1 MTLRNN
7 EYLRYLQ
14 GQKTEAQRIPAGD
27 APDGNGREIDTVCRG
42 SALYGCVRGEADRH
56 LFDSCKADQSEG
68 RDPDC
73 VKAVSGENCPVVLCE
88 KTGKKIVEVCGR
100 MFLSALKELAR
111 RQNRMLTDVPE
122 TAENKLFP
130 EKISAILEK

>member
-1 MTLRNN
+1 M
-7 EYLRYLQ
+7 
-14 GQKTEAQRIPAGD
+14 
-27 APDGNGREIDTVCRG
+27 
-42 SALYGCVRGEADRH
+42 
-56 LFDSCKADQSEG
+56 
-68 RDPDC
+68 
-73 VKAVSGENCPVVLCE
+73 VLCE
-88 KTGKKIVEVCGR
+88 KTGKKIVEVCDR